1 MRAPQDGDGRGG
13 RGKTPLWGEL
23 PGVPQGGNLG
33 IGELLGSLQAF
44 GDGERRGGG
53 GAAIGLG
60 IQKDV
65 GVPRWDLRC
74 AALGLGLQGDV
85 GC

>member
-1 MRAPQDGDGRGG
+1 M
-13 RGKTPLWGEL
+13 EM
-23 PGVPQGGNLG
+23 
-33 IGELLGSLQAF
+33 E
-44 GDGERRGGG
+44 

-60 IQKDV
+60 VQEGV
-65 GVPRWDLRC
+65 GVPTWDVRC